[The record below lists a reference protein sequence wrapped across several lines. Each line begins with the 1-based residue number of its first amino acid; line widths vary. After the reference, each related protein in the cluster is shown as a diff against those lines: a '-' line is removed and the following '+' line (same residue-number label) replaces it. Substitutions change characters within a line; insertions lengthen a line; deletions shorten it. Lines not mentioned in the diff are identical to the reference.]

1 MRMPA
6 LFIGHGSP
14 MNAIADN
21 AYTQTLNALG
31 ARLPRP
37 RAVLCVSAHWMT
49 EGTWITHQAQPRTI
63 HDFNGFP
70 KVLHDIQYPAPGDPA
85 LAEVIAA
92 QIAEPHINL
101 DDEHWGF
108 DHGAWSVLRHVFP
121 KADVPVLQLSLNME
135 RPAADHF
142 AVGRAL
148 APLRDQGILIVGSGN
163 IVHNL
168 HLIKWDEN
176 APPFP
181 WAVEFDAW
189 VKDQLDAKNPSAL
202 VNDALA
208 SEAGRLSIPTP
219 EHWYP
224 FLYAVGAAS
233 PDEAAETV
241 FDGLQNASISMRSV
255 AFGLMPYASA
265 TASTR

>member
-21 AYTQTLNALG
+21 AYTRALAALG
-31 ARLPRP
+31 PRLPRP
-37 RAVLCVSAHWMT
+37 RAVLCISAHWMT

-63 HDFNGFP
+63 HDFYGFP
-70 KVLHDIQYPAPGDPA
+70 KALSEIQYPAPGDPA
-85 LAEVIAA
+85 LAEAIRA
-92 QIAEPHINL
+92 QITDVRITL
-101 DDEHWGF
+101 DDEQWGF

-121 KADVPVLQLSLNME
+121 AADVPVLQLSLAMD
-135 RPAADHF
+135 RPADHHF
-142 AVGRAL
+142 AAGRAL
-148 APLRDQGILIVGSGN
+148 APLRDQGVLILGSGN

-168 HLIKWDEN
+168 RLITWDEN
-176 APPFP
+176 AAPYP
-181 WAVEFDAW
+181 WALAFDTW
-189 VKDQLDAKNPSAL
+189 VKRHLEEKNAAAL

-208 SEAGRLSIPTP
+208 SEEGRLSIPTP

-224 FLYAVGAAS
+224 FLYVLGAAS
-233 PDEAAETV
+233 GEEAETV

-255 AFGLMPYASA
+255 AFGL
-265 TASTR
+265 RG